1 VKYKTLEA
9 EGRRGWELILLTATE
24 RMTVYYVSYVVISF
38 LGLLVADFFLSLL
51 LLDIIV
57 KNSTTRDVLKSVV
70 DPAPQIFWTLLLVA
84 FVIYIFA
91 FSIFKYY
98 PNEFEYDDDG
108 SQELCE
114 TLWHCFLA
122 TLFSITQGGGFAD
135 TAQFALD
142 ERIVLDLA
150 FFIIVMTLLVNVL
163 FGIIIDTFGSLRQK
177 KMARKEAT
185 ENYCFICGIDKL
197 TFDRMEN
204 GTHGGFA
211 KHVEMDHSM
220 WNYLKFIIY
229 IWEQDRDDDDGL
241 EQFVRKS
248 LTSKSLGWL
257 PLRRAMRLIQIE
269 SNEERLRREARLEIK
284 KTQTTL
290 QATLVGFQADVG
302 TNLDQLTHMMAEDQK
317 HLDTDYARIRQT
329 LSKGR

>member
-1 VKYKTLEA
+1 
-9 EGRRGWELILLTATE
+9 
-24 RMTVYYVSYVVISF
+24 
-38 LGLLVADFFLSLL
+38 
-51 LLDIIV
+51 
-57 KNSTTRDVLKSVV
+57 
-70 DPAPQIFWTLLLVA
+70 
-84 FVIYIFA
+84 
-91 FSIFKYY
+91 
-98 PNEFEYDDDG
+98 
-108 SQELCE
+108 
-114 TLWHCFLA
+114 
-122 TLFSITQGGGFAD
+122 
-135 TAQFALD
+135 
-142 ERIVLDLA
+142 
-150 FFIIVMTLLVNVL
+150 
-163 FGIIIDTFGSLRQK
+163 
-177 KMARKEAT
+177 
-185 ENYCFICGIDKL
+185 
-197 TFDRMEN
+197 MEN

-284 KTQTTL
+284 KTQTSL